1 MSFGRGARLAWLR
14 CRYKSLFWRG
24 MSLYYHLSRLFS
36 FAIAAIALPAS
47 AQMVQPIPG
56 VTAPDPVNTL
66 SVHLRTLAA
75 SPRNLFALLGAGQ
88 AALDVGD
95 PNAALGFFARADEID
110 ARSGKAKAG
119 LASALVMLEKPDDAL
134 RLFGEAVSLG
144 ISENNIVR
152 DRGLAYDLR
161 GDARRAQSL
170 ADKAERMDVE
180 FEPKA
185 DSPATVSAAIAR
197 WTELDAVDA
206 KAKKS
211 GDHLRKLAQ
220 CLAAMRDGI
229 LRIGVHLRTG
239 YI

>member
-1 MSFGRGARLAWLR
+1 
-14 CRYKSLFWRG
+14 
-24 MSLYYHLSRLFS
+24 MSLHHHLSRLFG
-36 FAIAAIALPAS
+36 FAVAAIALPAS

-75 SPRNLFALLGAGQ
+75 NPRNLFALLGAGQ

-110 ARSGKAKAG
+110 PRSGKAKAG

-144 ISENNIVR
+144 VSESDISG

-161 GDARRAQSL
+161 GDARRAQRDYAVALRRGPDDEVTRRYALSL
-170 ADKAERMDVE
+170 GISGDRNQALTMLDPLLRKEDQGAWRARAFILAMNNDVSG
-180 FEPKA
+180 A
-185 DSPATVSAAIAR
+185 NAIAR
-197 WTELDAVDA
+197 QVMPA
-206 KAKKS
+206 S
-211 GDHLRKLAQ
+211 LAGTMSPFLTR
-220 CLAAMRDGI
+220 LAC
-229 LRIGVHLRTG
+229 
-239 YI
+239 